1 MKKRTKK
8 VLSFGVAALMAV
20 SALPFSALSVSA
32 SIPTK
37 QTENGGTPYNFLLEE
52 QGSGVQTISISK
64 DEIAAGDVTKTLDVF
79 IDSEEWPDDNY
90 LSSVKLNWVAT
101 KDATFADGG
110 AIANGIYYQNVFNAS
125 KKVNQ
130 HDVTM
135 PNGLG
140 TIVGTPYS
148 GAFCMSPM
156 FEEDEDLHTWSYN
169 DAQSNGVI
177 REIACDKIFGAN
189 LIANGD
195 NKVKFEYDYYANA
208 DDYLADKDADKATHK
223 SHKVQ
228 ECDVK
233 QKEDGT
239 PYIEY
244 SYINPGGEVAAN
256 YVEKTVTVD
265 LPCYSTTR
273 FVKDDKGND
282 CVPDINNYYSWGFI
296 AASPDDRTYFVGGK
310 STDLRFTSFDV
321 VVPKDTA
328 EGTYYVQICS
338 RNANKDLIP
347 MPSAADFDSVK
358 ADQENYRA
366 TVGPLEDMSTAIQ
379 GKKDAA
385 TYALPQ
391 DPSKAIVKI
400 VVGDGTVTDTTT
412 TAAETTTTENSTTAA
427 TTAATTVTTDDKSD
441 EFAWKIGEVACEPGD
456 KKVKLNGTS
465 YKVEQTVGGTENNK
479 AAIVT
484 YAQSNENVELVS
496 GTDASLVDLAA
507 KVDKSASIDA
517 HIAASTIKLIDNDG
531 NGKVDAAVYTPAKV
545 GKVNTVSKSAIAVT
559 QGVGTVKF
567 DDYTIYD
574 GVKKNDY
581 VSVVADTYT
590 SDDNGVVTK
599 LDVVSGKIDGART
612 HEVKI
617 NGTWYKVASTAPNM
631 ATGDSYDVAIVG
643 GVVVFGEM
651 TAESSKNVM
660 AITGVKTKAG
670 ATPNS
675 TVYNLENEVGDNDKY
690 LKVKAYFADGTS
702 SEIKISKINGTKL
715 NNLTV
720 ATGSTLEATVAQT
733 IAVANLYT
741 YSKLSDGMYDVKLL
755 SSTNKAGYDVVGN
768 GNYSKQKI
776 DSKTLADDAVVF
788 VIATNETKVMTGKQ
802 IKDWPD
808 SANFSSMYAATESNG
823 INYIKVAAIKGNTTT
838 PNADGDLKYA
848 YVVANS
854 YTSKV
859 EGEDGNKTAYD
870 VWTADGAK
878 TLYVDGTGTTVASG
892 SILVYKEDGK
902 YITITDSFKPSNGS
916 YAQANATAKI
926 RIDTVAI
933 TGFDY
938 KSEGTLAIAKD
949 ASSTIPTDLTL
960 DKDCVF
966 IAVNSKDEEGMEGG
980 MEGVQFANPGKVD
993 SSKYIPN
1000 AIVVTDSDDDNNVL
1014 AVIYDANDI
1023 DWNDGLK
1030 DASNNPAEF

>member
-1 MKKRTKK
+1 MKSTSKETTVYGIYADEDSK
-8 VLSFGVAALMAV
+8 VLATGYVGAL
-20 SALPFSALSVSA
+20 
-32 SIPTK
+32 
-37 QTENGGTPYNFLLEE
+37 E
-52 QGSGVQTISISK
+52 Q
-64 DEIAAGDVTKTLDVF
+64 D
-79 IDSEEWPDDNY
+79 
-90 LSSVKLNWVAT
+90 
-101 KDATFADGG
+101 
-110 AIANGIYYQNVFNAS
+110 
-125 KKVNQ
+125 
-130 HDVTM
+130 
-135 PNGLG
+135 
-140 TIVGTPYS
+140 
-148 GAFCMSPM
+148 
-156 FEEDEDLHTWSYN
+156 
-169 DAQSNGVI
+169 
-177 REIACDKIFGAN
+177 
-189 LIANGD
+189 
-195 NKVKFEYDYYANA
+195 
-208 DDYLADKDADKATHK
+208 
-223 SHKVQ
+223 
-228 ECDVK
+228 
-233 QKEDGT
+233 
-239 PYIEY
+239 
-244 SYINPGGEVAAN
+244 
-256 YVEKTVTVD
+256 
-265 LPCYSTTR
+265 
-273 FVKDDKGND
+273 
-282 CVPDINNYYSWGFI
+282 
-296 AASPDDRTYFVGGK
+296 
-310 STDLRFTSFDV
+310 
-321 VVPKDTA
+321 
-328 EGTYYVQICS
+328 
-338 RNANKDLIP
+338 
-347 MPSAADFDSVK
+347 
-358 ADQENYRA
+358 
-366 TVGPLEDMSTAIQ
+366 
-379 GKKDAA
+379 
-385 TYALPQ
+385 
-391 DPSKAIVKI
+391 
-400 VVGDGTVTDTTT
+400 
-412 TAAETTTTENSTTAA
+412 
-427 TTAATTVTTDDKSD
+427 
-441 EFAWKIGEVACEPGD
+441 GD

-465 YKVEQTVGGTENNK
+465 YKVEQTVGGTEDNK
-479 AAIVT
+479 AKIVT

-599 LDVVSGKIDGART
+599 LDVVSAKIDGART

-617 NGTWYKVASTAPNM
+617 NGTWYKVASTAPTM

-660 AITGVKTKAG
+660 AITGVKSKDGTY
-670 ATPNS
+670 T
-675 TVYNLENEVGDNDKY
+675 LENEVGENDKY
-690 LKVKAYFADGTS
+690 LKVKAYFADSTS

-720 ATGSTLEATVAQT
+720 AAGSTLEATVAKT

-755 SSTNKAGYDVVGN
+755 SNTNKAGYDVVGN

-808 SANFSSMYAATESNG
+808 SANFSGMYAATESNG

-1000 AIVVTDSDDDNNVL
+1000 AIVVTNSDDDNNVL

-1030 DASNNPAEF
+1030 NASNNPAEF

>member
-1 MKKRTKK
+1 MDFLKFHPRFSGNRDSGANLKK
-8 VLSFGVAALMAV
+8 VLALVLAFACAFTMFAGAAFTDSADIKVKSEVVDTLTALGVVAGFEDGSFQPNGTVTRAQMAKMIYVLRTGKSDASAYNDDKTSFTDINGHWARGYIKYCQSLGIIAGKSNTKFDPNGNVTAQEAAKMLLVTLGYDASKV
-20 SALPFSALSVSA
+20 GLTGANWASKTNALAD
-32 SIPTK
+32 
-37 QTENGGTPYNFLLEE
+37 ENGLLKDVNTSFTAACPRQYAAQLIYN
-52 QGSGVQTISISK
+52 TI
-64 DEIAAGDVTKTLDVF
+64 
-79 IDSEEWPDDNY
+79 
-90 LSSVKLNWVAT
+90 
-101 KDATFADGG
+101 FANTVILRDGEYT
-110 AIANGIYYQNVFNAS
+110 NMNA
-125 KKVNQ
+125 
-130 HDVTM
+130 
-135 PNGLG
+135 LG
-140 TIVGTPYS
+140 T
-148 GAFCMSPM
+148 
-156 FEEDEDLHTWSYN
+156 
-169 DAQSNGVI
+169 
-177 REIACDKIFGAN
+177 
-189 LIANGD
+189 
-195 NKVKFEYDYYANA
+195 
-208 DDYLADKDADKATHK
+208 
-223 SHKVQ
+223 
-228 ECDVK
+228 
-233 QKEDGT
+233 
-239 PYIEY
+239 
-244 SYINPGGEVAAN
+244 
-256 YVEKTVTVD
+256 
-265 LPCYSTTR
+265 
-273 FVKDDKGND
+273 
-282 CVPDINNYYSWGFI
+282 
-296 AASPDDRTYFVGGK
+296 GK
-310 STDLRFTSFDV
+310 
-321 VVPKDTA
+321 
-328 EGTYYVQICS
+328 
-338 RNANKDLIP
+338 N
-347 MPSAADFDSVK
+347 
-358 ADQENYRA
+358 A
-366 TVGPLEDMSTAIQ
+366 TVGVKYMDLVEFDAGTLYTCKLVDGKDYYSITTKKTPQGGHGKVYTDASDLLGQNVTVLMKST
-379 GKKDAA
+379 
-385 TYALPQ
+385 
-391 DPSKAIVKI
+391 SK
-400 VVGDGTVTDTTT
+400 
-412 TAAETTTTENSTTAA
+412 ETTVYGIYADEDSKVLA
-427 TTAATTVTTDDKSD
+427 TGYVGALEKD
-441 EFAWKIGEVACEPGD
+441 GD

-720 ATGSTLEATVAQT
+720 AAGSTLEATVAQT

-808 SANFSSMYAATESNG
+808 SANFSGMYAATESNG

-1030 DASNNPAEF
+1030 NVSNNPAEF